1 MSAALKVLTSVSDF
15 DAFCLTSP
23 ELLHVLLCGAS
34 WDESSTQGGAMDALL
49 LVLQSQHSALRFA
62 RIDVDTDATCA
73 LTEQLGLTLVPT
85 TLFIRE
91 KGEVE
96 RVEGPSVEAI
106 TRRVEALSKVST
118 ATGAAL
124 PSPSA
129 LPPSIVAL
137 RARVTTLVSA
147 YPVMLFIKGTPSEPR
162 CKFSRRLLEIM
173 GEAGIAYGSFD
184 VLSDESVRQGL
195 KDLSQWP
202 TYPQVFVH
210 GKLVGGIDIVQE
222 LKESGEFA
230 TTFPP
235 PTLKPILPST
245 APPAAPAAAAGLVPA
260 AASSSASASASSPAS
275 APPPTDPAAAFV
287 DAAAQARTLVIIRS
301 SPLVLFMK
309 GTPDAPACGFSERA
323 VGLLRG
329 AGLPHFKAIDVL
341 SDPGVRGAVKALFD
355 WPTFPMCVAN
365 GVFVGG
371 VEVLSGMVEQGLD
384 LAAEFKLQPVEDLG
398 LKLERLTRAAR
409 VVLFMKGTCASPRCG
424 FSAQARTLLG
434 EAGVDVMGAAPNAGE
449 APAGG
454 EPYSLGDFAQF
465 DIFTDDDVRE
475 GLKKR
480 EQWPTFPMLF
490 VAGK

>member
-1 MSAALKVLTSVSDF
+1 MSSPPTLKVLSSVSDF

-34 WDESSTQGGAMDALL
+34 WDETSTQGGAMDALL

-62 RIDVDTDATCA
+62 RIDVDTDATCE

-106 TRRVEALSKVST
+106 TRRVEALAKVSA
-118 ATGAAL
+118 ATGATL

-137 RARVTTLVSA
+137 RARVTALVSA

-162 CKFSRRLLEIM
+162 CKFSRRLLELM

-184 VLSDESVRQGL
+184 VLADESVRQGL

-222 LKESGEFA
+222 LKDSGEFA
-230 TTFPP
+230 TTFPA
-235 PTLKPILPST
+235 PTLKPT
-245 APPAAPAAAAGLVPA
+245 APS
-260 AASSSASASASSPAS
+260 ASSSASAPSSAAPAAPAAPAPGSGSASTATE
-275 APPPTDPAAAFV
+275 PPI
-287 DAAAQARTLVIIRS
+287 DAAAHARTLVIIQS

-309 GTPDAPACGFSERA
+309 GTPDAPACGFSEKA

-341 SDPGVRGAVKALFD
+341 SDPGVRAAVKALYD

-365 GVFVGG
+365 GLFVGG
-371 VEVLSGMVEQGLD
+371 VEVLAGMVEQGLD
-384 LAAEFKLQPVEDLG
+384 LAKEFKLQPVEDLG
-398 LKLERLTRAAR
+398 LKLERLTTAAR
-409 VVLFMKGTCASPRCG
+409 VVLFMKGTCAAPRCG
-424 FSAQARTLLG
+424 FSAQARTLLQ
-434 EAGVDVMGAAPNAGE
+434 EAGVDVLGKAPNAGE
-449 APAGG
+449 AAAGG
-454 EPYSLGDFAQF
+454 EGGGSSSKFSLGDFAQF

>member
-1 MSAALKVLTSVSDF
+1 MSSQLKVLTSVSDF

-137 RARVTTLVSA
+137 RARVTALVSA

-235 PTLKPILPST
+235 PTLKPTLPSA
-245 APPAAPAAAAGLVPA
+245 APPAGATAAAAAAAAGSAPA
-260 AASSSASASASSPAS
+260 SASSSASASA
-275 APPPTDPAAAFV
+275 PPTDPAAAAFV
-287 DAAAQARTLVIIRS
+287 DAAAHARTLVIIRS

-309 GTPDAPACGFSERA
+309 GTPDAPACGFSEKA
-323 VGLLRG
+323 VGVLRG

-398 LKLERLTRAAR
+398 LKLGRLTSAAR

-424 FSAQARTLLG
+424 FSAQARTLLQ
-434 EAGVDVMGAAPNAGE
+434 EAGVDVLGVAPNAGE
-449 APAGG
+449 AVSGAA
-454 EPYSLGDFAQF
+454 PYSLGDFAQF